1 MIRKLKQ
8 KKLRNLDVLREDLEN
23 KVVIDDNSE
32 NQDTKE
38 QTEPKRAKKNM
49 NLDELNQ
56 EILLKTK
63 LKPKRGGCGIPY
75 ITTKNL
81 ILG

>member
-23 KVVIDDNSE
+23 KVIIDDNSG
-32 NQDTKE
+32 NPDAKE

-63 LKPKRGGCGIPY
+63 LKPKRGGGGIPY